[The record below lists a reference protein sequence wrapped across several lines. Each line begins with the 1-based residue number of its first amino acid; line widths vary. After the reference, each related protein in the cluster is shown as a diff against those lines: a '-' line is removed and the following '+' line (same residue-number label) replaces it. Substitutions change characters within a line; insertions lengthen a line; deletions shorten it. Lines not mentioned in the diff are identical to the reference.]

1 MTEKNLLHQLL
12 PPKVGWVINMGIPKH
27 LPEMN
32 IATFTDTFHDV
43 EIKLKHPA
51 VEYAMQLLTS
61 SPLKR
66 E

>member
-1 MTEKNLLHQLL
+1 
-12 PPKVGWVINMGIPKH
+12 MGITKH

-32 IATFTDTFHDV
+32 IGTFTDTFHDV

-61 SPLKR
+61 SPLK
-66 E
+66 ENDSYC